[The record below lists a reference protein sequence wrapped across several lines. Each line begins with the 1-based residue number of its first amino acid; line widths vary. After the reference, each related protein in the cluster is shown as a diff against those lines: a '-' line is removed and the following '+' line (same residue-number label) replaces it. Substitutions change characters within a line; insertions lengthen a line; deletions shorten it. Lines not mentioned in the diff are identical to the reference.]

1 MEQYWIIARSV
12 TYAQRMEKALA
23 GAGIRT
29 RIFRAPRELSD
40 RGCAYAV
47 ELSGGALRPA
57 LAILGWT
64 PCGCISSR
72 MERIGSFPFEQ
83 GPAAVPPGCA
93 ASEFFRGG

>member
-29 RIFRAPRELSD
+29 RIFRAPRELRD

-57 LAILGWT
+57 LAIL
-64 PCGCISSR
+64 
-72 MERIGSFPFEQ
+72 
-83 GPAAVPPGCA
+83 
-93 ASEFFRGG
+93 RGAGLDPMRLYQLQNGTYRELSL